1 MVESSPDQRVMLGG
15 WETGRGYNLTCGPT
29 CTYPILGV
37 GALLL
42 YSFFM
47 REAPSRSRVDED
59 LTKEPLDAEQSKG
72 GNLFEFEGSL
82 REKIKDEYRKAVT
95 RERRLERE
103 EQRRRL
109 QELKTGENDLGWH
122 WHTCHTILLS
132 LGRHTISYF
141 HVLPSRVISCQSL
154 GEKEKR

>member
-1 MVESSPDQRVMLGG
+1 M
-15 WETGRGYNLTCGPT
+15 
-29 CTYPILGV
+29 
-37 GALLL
+37 
-42 YSFFM
+42 
-47 REAPSRSRVDED
+47 DED
-59 LTKEPLDAEQSKG
+59 LTKEPLDAEQFE
-72 GNLFEFEGSL
+72 FEFEGSL

-122 WHTCHTILLS
+122 
-132 LGRHTISYF
+132 TISYF

-154 GEKEKR
+154 REKEKR